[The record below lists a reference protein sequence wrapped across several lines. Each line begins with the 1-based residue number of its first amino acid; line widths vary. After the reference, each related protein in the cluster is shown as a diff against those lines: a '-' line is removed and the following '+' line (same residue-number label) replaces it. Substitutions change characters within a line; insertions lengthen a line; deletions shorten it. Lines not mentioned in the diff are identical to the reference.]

1 MAKVL
6 HTFTIKRSAEIEE
19 EKTETVKDEKGEDK
33 VRTYKETVTKEIP
46 VEIKINQPSR
56 RQMQEARANGKRRDE
71 RQQ

>member
-46 VEIKINQPSR
+46 VEIKLNTFESDFDFFSAFIQ
-56 RQMQEARANGKRRDE
+56 
-71 RQQ
+71 